1 MGANDNSNG
10 NSIATTASVSFISS
24 MGLTFLLDKY
34 KDKKDRQL
42 RDEIKERVDSVIDD
56 MRKKINLLET
66 N

>member
-1 MGANDNSNG
+1 MGANDNSG
-10 NSIATTASVSFISS
+10 TSSIATTASVSFISS
-24 MGLTFLLDKY
+24 MGLTYLLDKY

-42 RDEIKERVDSVIDD
+42 RDEIKDRVDSVIDD